1 MEITWYGHSCF
12 RLTERNYATVVT
24 DPFDNKS
31 IGYDSLKLRS
41 DIVTVSHEAPGHNNT
56 DSVKGVS
63 HIIDG
68 PGEFE
73 IGGVF
78 VTGVQT
84 DGSGSGKKKSRAK
97 ENGAA
102 SSRNTIY
109 VFDYDGITV
118 AHLGDL
124 REVPTQSEIESLG
137 TINVALVPVGG
148 GGALNAAKAAEVISL
163 IEPNLVIP
171 MHYAT
176 PAAKVSLDSLNKFI
190 KEMGLSKAET
200 QPSLKVTRSGLPN
213 ETHVVVLDY
222 LKS

>member
-24 DPFDNKS
+24 DPFDTKVV
-31 IGYDSLKLRS
+31 GYDALKLRS
-41 DIVTVSHEAPGHNNT
+41 DIVTVSHDAPGHSNT
-56 DSVKGVS
+56 DAVKGTS
-63 HIIDG
+63 HVIDG

-78 VTGVQT
+78 ITGVQS
-84 DGSGSGKKKSRAK
+84 DSGSGKKKAK
-97 ENGAA
+97 DDTV
-102 SSRNTIY
+102 RNTIY

-124 REVPTQSEIESLG
+124 TETPSQAEIESLG
-137 TINVALVPVGG
+137 TVNVVLVPVGG
-148 GGALNAAKAAEVISL
+148 GGGLNAAKAAEVISV

-176 PAAKVSLDSLNKFI
+176 PATKVSLDSLNKFI
-190 KEMGLSKAET
+190 KEMGLSKPEP
-200 QPSLKVTRSGLPN
+200 QPSLKVTRSGLPS

-222 LKS
+222 QKS

>member
-41 DIVTVSHEAPGHNNT
+41 EIVTVSHDAPGHNNT
-56 DSVKGVS
+56 DAVKGTS
-63 HIIDG
+63 HVIDG

-84 DGSGSGKKKSRAK
+84 DGSGSGKKKTKAK
-97 ENGAA
+97 ENGTA
-102 SSRNTIY
+102 SSGNTIY

-148 GGALNAAKAAEVISL
+148 GSALNAAKAAEVISL

-171 MHYAT
+171 MHYST
-176 PAAKVSLDSLNKFI
+176 PAAKLSLDSLNKFI

-213 ETHVVVLDY
+213 ETHVVVLEY
-222 LKS
+222 QKS

>member
-24 DPFDNKS
+24 DPFDSKT
-31 IGYDSLKLRS
+31 IGYDALRLKS
-41 DIVTVSHEAPGHNNT
+41 DIVTVSHDAPGHSNT
-56 DSVKGVS
+56 DAVKGMS

-78 VTGVQT
+78 ITGVQSDNT
-84 DGSGSGKKKSRAK
+84 GAGKKKARDGSP
-97 ENGAA
+97 
-102 SSRNTIY
+102 RNTVY

-124 REVPTQSEIESLG
+124 NQDLTQSEIESLG
-137 TINVALVPVGG
+137 TVNVVLIPVGG
-148 GGALNAAKAAEVISL
+148 GGGLNAAKAAEVISM

-171 MHYAT
+171 MHYST
-176 PAAKVSLDSLNKFI
+176 PATKLSLDSLNKFI
-190 KEMGLSKAET
+190 KEMGLSKVET
-200 QPSLKVTRSGLPN
+200 QPSLKVTRSGLPS
-213 ETHVVVLDY
+213 ETHVVVLEY
-222 LKS
+222 QKS

>member
-24 DPFDNKS
+24 DPYDNKS

-41 DIVTVSHEAPGHNNT
+41 DIVTVSHDAPGHNHT
-56 DSVKGVS
+56 DAVKGTS
-63 HIIDG
+63 HVIDG
-68 PGEFE
+68 AGEFE

-78 VTGVQT
+78 ITGVQT
-84 DGSGSGKKKSRAK
+84 DGSGSGKKKSKK
-97 ENGAA
+97 ENEA
-102 SSRNTIY
+102 SGRNTIY

-124 REVPTQSEIESLG
+124 KEVPTQSEIELLG

-148 GGALNAAKAAEVISL
+148 GGGLNAAKAAEVISL
-163 IEPNLVIP
+163 IEPSLVVP
-171 MHYAT
+171 MHYST
-176 PAAKVSLDSLNKFI
+176 PAAKISLDSLNKFI

-222 LKS
+222 QKS

>member
-24 DPFDNKS
+24 DPYDNKS

-41 DIVTVSHEAPGHNNT
+41 DIVTVSHDAPGHNNT
-56 DSVKGVS
+56 DAVKGTS
-63 HIIDG
+63 HVIDG
-68 PGEFE
+68 AGEFE

-78 VTGVQT
+78 ITGVQT
-84 DGSGSGKKKSRAK
+84 DGSGSGKKKSKK
-97 ENGAA
+97 ENEA
-102 SSRNTIY
+102 SGSNTIY

-124 REVPTQSEIESLG
+124 KEVPTQSEIESLG

-148 GGALNAAKAAEVISL
+148 GRGLNAAKAAEVISL

-171 MHYAT
+171 MHYST
-176 PAAKVSLDSLNKFI
+176 PVAKVSLDNLNKFI

-213 ETHVVVLDY
+213 ETHVIVLDY
-222 LKS
+222 QKS

>member
-24 DPFDNKS
+24 DPFDSKA
-31 IGYDSLKLRS
+31 IGYDALKLRS
-41 DIVTVSHEAPGHNNT
+41 DIVTVSHDAPGHNNP
-56 DSVKGVS
+56 DAVKGTS
-63 HIIDG
+63 HVIDG

-78 VTGVQT
+78 ITGVQS
-84 DGSGSGKKKSRAK
+84 DSGASGKKRSKDDSP
-97 ENGAA
+97 
-102 SSRNTIY
+102 RNTIY

-124 REVPTQSEIESLG
+124 KQTPTQSEIESLG
-137 TINVALVPVGG
+137 TVNVVLVPVGG
-148 GGALNAAKAAEVISL
+148 GGGLNAAKAAEVISL

-176 PAAKVSLDSLNKFI
+176 PATKVSLDSLNKFI
-190 KEMGLSKAET
+190 KEMGLTQPAT
-200 QPSLKVTRSGLPN
+200 QPSLKVTRSSLPN

-222 LKS
+222 QKS

>member
-12 RLTERNYATVVT
+12 RLTERNYASVVT
-24 DPFDNKS
+24 DPYDSKT

-41 DIVTVSHEAPGHNNT
+41 DIVTVSHDAPGHNNT
-56 DSVKGVS
+56 DAVKGVS
-63 HIIDG
+63 HVIDG
-68 PGEFE
+68 AGEFE

-78 VTGVQT
+78 ITGVST
-84 DGSGSGKKKSRAK
+84 DGSGSGKKKSKAK

-102 SSRNTIY
+102 ASRNTVY

-124 REVPTQSEIESLG
+124 RDVPTQSEIEALG

-148 GGALNAAKAAEVISL
+148 GGALNAAKAAEIISV

-171 MHYAT
+171 MHYGT
-176 PAAKVSLDSLNKFI
+176 PVSKVSLDSLNKFI

-200 QPSLKVTRSGLPN
+200 QPSLKVTRSGLPT
-213 ETHVVVLDY
+213 ETRVVVLDY
-222 LKS
+222 QKS

>member
-24 DPFDNKS
+24 DPYDSKS

-41 DIVTVSHEAPGHNNT
+41 DIVTVSHDAPGHNNS
-56 DSVKGVS
+56 DAVKGTS
-63 HIIDG
+63 HVIDG
-68 PGEFE
+68 AGEFE

-78 VTGVQT
+78 ITGVQT
-84 DGSGSGKKKSRAK
+84 DGSSSGKKKAK
-97 ENGAA
+97 KESEA
-102 SSRNTIY
+102 SGRNTIY

-124 REVPTQSEIESLG
+124 KEVPSQSEIELLG

-148 GGALNAAKAAEVISL
+148 GGGLNAAKAAEVISL

-171 MHYAT
+171 MHYST

-190 KEMGLSKAET
+190 KEMGLSKADT

-222 LKS
+222 QKS